1 MYSYAGCGTCRKAL
15 SWLQDQGLEVEQ
27 IDIINSPP
35 STAELAEALRQLG
48 SRSRL
53 FNTSGLSYR
62 ALGAERIKAMDDQE
76 ALAALAADG
85 KLIKRPFLVSA
96 DGRITT
102 GFRPQEWQ
110 PLLMEK
116 KTVDPA
122 PQPEGG
128 DRPAP

>member
-1 MYSYAGCGTCRKAL
+1 MLFRS

-122 PQPEGG
+122 P
-128 DRPAP
+128 